1 MVLAQRALD
10 ALVTLLQI
18 IHHPAEVFWLRKDEI
33 VERRQVEGIVV
44 VGNKGP
50 ISTFSGIVV
59 VEESDPH
66 LKLLAHELLHLI
78 VARCNLP
85 RESDRKSPWMKRC
98 TRARLFQVHLVCKG
112 VLRT

>member
-1 MVLAQRALD
+1 MVLAQSALD
-10 ALVTLLQI
+10 ALLTLLQI
-18 IHHPAEVFWLRKDEI
+18 MHHPAEVFWLRKDEI
-33 VERRQVEGIVV
+33 VERRQVEGNV
-44 VGNKGP
+44 VGNKGL
-50 ISTFSGIVV
+50 ISTVSGTVV

-98 TRARLFQVHLVCKG
+98 ARARLFQVHLVCKG